1 MLHRTKMHAGARTVL
16 TRFLVLVLVC
26 AAASAGDS
34 RSPTIAIESCPR
46 DSSGFQRVQKL
57 ADENDAQA
65 QATLADCYEQGRNV
79 SPDGKRAIHWLTLS
93 AQQGFVPAEYEL
105 GRTYLYGRG
114 IPADYKQ
121 AVLWEEKAAAAG
133 HLNAQRD
140 MALIYERGFG
150 VTSDPARAAFWNRK
164 AAEQG
169 DTQAQLHLANAL
181 YSGSGVQRDARQ
193 AFEWYLKAATQ
204 GVPEAEL
211 RIAEIYDQRGAGSC
225 ASALMWYGKAARS
238 GLTEAMYR
246 TGRIYQQGKCGHQS
260 MQSAYTWF
268 EIGARHG
275 SPECKLA
282 VTKLG
287 STLTQTQMLRAKQAA
302 DLWIKRNSTA
312 AKDEDEEEG
321 EKH

>member
-1 MLHRTKMHAGARTVL
+1 MLQRTRMHAGVRTVL
-16 TRFLVLVLVC
+16 TCSFILVLVC
-26 AAASAGDS
+26 AAVSAGDS
-34 RSPTIAIESCPR
+34 RSATIAIEPCPR
-46 DSSGFQRVQKL
+46 DSSGFQQVQKL
-57 ADENDAQA
+57 ADENDAKA

-114 IPADYKQ
+114 IPADYAQ
-121 AVLWEEKAAAAG
+121 AVVWEGKAAEAG

-181 YSGSGVQRDARQ
+181 HSGSGVQRDTRE
-193 AFEWYLKAATQ
+193 AFAWYLKAARQ

-211 RIAEIYDQRGAGSC
+211 RIAEIYEQRAAGSC

-246 TGRIYQQGKCGHQS
+246 AGRIYQQGKCGHPS
-260 MQSAYTWF
+260 MQSAYKWF

-275 SPECKLA
+275 SPECRMA
-282 VTKLG
+282 ATKLG
-287 STLTQTQMLRAKQAA
+287 STLTPAQKLRARQAA
-302 DLWIKRNSTA
+302 DLWIKGNSI
-312 AKDEDEEEG
+312 AKDEDDEDS
-321 EKH
+321 EKR